1 MKKNQKISTFL
12 IVVTIVTIGT
22 FFFINNIIR
31 TEALKK
37 DGGLLDDYD
46 KLNELVGDIKT
57 HKFNNDQ
64 ISLNEIK
71 NSSAYQ
77 DADEDMKDCIKLA
90 AKVGH
95 NLGDY
100 EIVHCFKNE
109 NYFKE
114 KYSKGNN
121 SSTSWLPIQA
131 VGRIATANATNATR
145 SDSNMSDA
153 NMTRSTV
160 DGNMIGSNVNVTGYS
175 ADGNMTATNVTASKY
190 E

>member
-12 IVVTIVTIGT
+12 IIVTIVTFGT

-31 TEALKK
+31 IEAVKK
-37 DGGLLDDYD
+37 DGGLLEDYD
-46 KLNELVGDIKT
+46 KLKELVGDIKN
-57 HKFNNDQ
+57 HKFNDDQ
-64 ISLNEIK
+64 ITLNDIK

-77 DADEDMKDCIKLA
+77 DADEDMQDCIKLA

-121 SSTSWLPIQA
+121 SSSTSWLPIQA
-131 VGRIATANATNATR
+131 VGRIATANAMNVT
-145 SDSNMSDA
+145 SSDA
-153 NMTRSTV
+153 NVTRSTAHA
-160 DGNMIGSNVNVTGYS
+160 NMTGSE
-175 ADGNMTATNVTASKY
+175 GNMTGSSADANITASNATSSKY

>member
-12 IVVTIVTIGT
+12 IIVTIVTIGT
-22 FFFINNIIR
+22 SFFIGNIIR
-31 TEALKK
+31 IEAAKK
-37 DGGLLDDYD
+37 DGRPLEDYN
-46 KLNELVGDIKT
+46 KLKELVGDIKN
-57 HKFNNDQ
+57 HNFNDDQ
-64 ISLNEIK
+64 ISLNDIK

-77 DADEDMKDCIKLA
+77 NADQDMRDCIKLA

-114 KYSKGNN
+114 KYSKDNN
-121 SSTSWLPIQA
+121 SSST
-131 VGRIATANATNATR
+131 GRIATAANAMNVTSSDANVTRSAAHANMTGSDGNMTGSGADANITATNAT
-145 SDSNMSDA
+145 S
-153 NMTRSTV
+153 
-160 DGNMIGSNVNVTGYS
+160 
-175 ADGNMTATNVTASKY
+175 SKY